1 MIIIINNNFLKKDIF
16 LENTGI
22 VFSLAISSSTNQFC
36 EYIYTKSIKTFIL
49 LLLISK
55 SGIFISRV
63 KVEINEILNDVI
75 FTKVL
80 KLGFI
85 KKPFA
90 VIRKQ
95 INMN

>member
-1 MIIIINNNFLKKDIF
+1 
-16 LENTGI
+16 
-22 VFSLAISSSTNQFC
+22 
-36 EYIYTKSIKTFIL
+36 
-49 LLLISK
+49 
-55 SGIFISRV
+55 
-63 KVEINEILNDVI
+63 LNDVI
-75 FTKVL
+75 FTKFL